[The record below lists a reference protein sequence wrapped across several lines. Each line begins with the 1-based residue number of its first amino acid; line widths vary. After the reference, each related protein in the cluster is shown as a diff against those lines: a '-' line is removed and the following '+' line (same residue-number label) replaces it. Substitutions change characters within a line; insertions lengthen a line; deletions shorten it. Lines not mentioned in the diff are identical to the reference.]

1 MDFSYTDEDEAYRAE
16 LIAWLDE
23 HLPKFLAEWSD
34 EDNPDAQP
42 DADADSA
49 APAGGGGVLSQ
60 MERRR
65 AWQRELNTGRWA
77 AITWPAEWGGR
88 DATVTQ
94 NVIYSET
101 MARYRTPGIYNANGL
116 WQIGPMIIRWGTDEQ
131 KQRWIPN
138 ILNADDH
145 WCQGFTEPEAGSD
158 LANLRTTAIADGDD
172 YVLNGQ
178 KIWISSAHLARW
190 GLFLVR
196 TDGDAIAEG
205 RKHDGITALIVDMEA
220 PGITVRPIRD
230 ITGEEM
236 FCEIFFDDARVPQ
249 AYRLGGEGE
258 GWQVA
263 MGTLGSERVG
273 TAGLAIGMRSDLD
286 AMVNL
291 ARSVNPA
298 ALDDPSLRTRIA
310 EAHTRIEYTKL
321 LNYRALSKILRNEKN
336 WPEVPLAKLQWS
348 YLAQTLAELAVDL
361 LGPDALASRGAPGAI
376 DGGSWNRLY
385 VFQRYTSIG
394 AGTTEVQK
402 NIIADKAIK
411 MPRQ

>member
-1 MDFSYTDEDEAYRAE
+1 MDFAYTDDDEAFRSE
-16 LIAWLDE
+16 LTDWLDRE
-23 HLPKFLAEWSD
+23 LPKFLTDWSD
-34 EDNPDAQP
+34 DDAPDA
-42 DADADSA
+42 SA
-49 APAGGGGVLSQ
+49 GAGAAGVLGH

-65 AWQRELNTGRWA
+65 AWQRKLNEGRWA
-77 AITWPAEWGGR
+77 AIGWPAEWGGR

-94 NVIYSET
+94 NVVYSET

-131 KQRWIPN
+131 KQRWVPN
-138 ILNADDH
+138 ILDAVDH
-145 WCQGFTEPEAGSD
+145 WCQGFSEPQAGSD
-158 LANLRTTAIADGDD
+158 LANLRTTADRDGDD

-178 KIWISSAHLARW
+178 KIWISSAHIAKW

-196 TDGDAIAEG
+196 TDPTSIEEK
-205 RKHDGITALIVDMEA
+205 RKHDGITALIVDLEA
-220 PGITVRPIRD
+220 DGIDIRPIRD
-230 ITGEEM
+230 IAGEEM
-236 FCEIFFDDARVPQ
+236 FCEIFFTDARVPV

-298 ALDDPSLRTRIA
+298 ALDDPDMRTRIA

-348 YLAQTLAELAVDL
+348 YLAQTLAELAIDL
-361 LGPDALASRGAPGAI
+361 LGPQAIPSKGQPGAI
-376 DGGSWNRLY
+376 DGGAWNRLY

-411 MPRQ
+411 MPRV